1 MSITEQK
8 KNLRKEMLLKR
19 ANLLLSTKEKYDAW
33 ICNSLWNS
41 IEKNNFKKVH
51 CYLPMGTEI
60 DISPLINTMLEAKIT
75 VVTPKTLP
83 NRKLQHL
90 ELSSLN
96 ELEEG
101 IFGTRFPANASE
113 FLGTYDLIIVPGL
126 SFNKLN
132 YRLGYG
138 GGYYDN
144 FMAQHPT
151 SKKTGI
157 CYPFQIVDTIPLEAH
172 DLQLDEI
179 LVDLDFLGL

>member
-8 KNLRKEMLLKR
+8 KNLRAKMLLKR
-19 ANLLLSTKEKYDAW
+19 AKILLSEKEKYDAW
-33 ICNSLWNS
+33 ICNSLWRT
-41 IEKNNFKKVH
+41 IKKNNFTKVH

-60 DISPLINTMLEAKIT
+60 NITPLINSMLKAKIT

-90 ELSSLN
+90 ILTSLSN
-96 ELEEG
+96 LEKG
-101 IFGTRFPANASE
+101 VFGTSFPANATE
-113 FLGTYDLIIVPGL
+113 FIGTYDLIIVPGL

-144 FMAQHPT
+144 FMLQHPN
-151 SKKTGI
+151 SKKIGI
-157 CYPFQIVDTIPLEAH
+157 CYPFQLLENIPLEAH

-179 LVDLDFLGL
+179 LVDLDFLV